1 MRIKL
6 TSLSIEN
13 YKSIKSETFRLSD
26 YTALIGY
33 NNAGKSNI
41 LDACYWLL
49 RRSTLRK
56 PDFNEPD
63 RAVTVIGVI
72 DGITPEVL
80 DTIHQKHRAAIEPYI
95 VNHQLFIQRKQASP
109 GGSTRNIELNV
120 KRINEDDSEEW
131 VSNPGGIDP
140 AIQKLFPEPIHI
152 KAMENAEE
160 DVGKFK
166 TTTTIGKLI
175 KEIIA
180 PIERKYSKNVAEAM
194 EKVSS
199 IFGADGAERAEEL
212 ADFDRAANE
221 KLEALFPDVKIK
233 LDIPTPKVDDFF
245 KSGTIKVYERRNDD
259 GKDIR
264 SMGTG
269 AQRSIQMALIRQL
282 AEVKQGEGDGPTRTL
297 LLIDEPELYL
307 HPQAIEQVRAALKA
321 LANEGY
327 QVLFSTHSPI
337 MVTREDVHSA
347 ILVRKCEEKGTYCR
361 KRIKDAVNEVIAE
374 APKQLEMIFELGN
387 SSQILFSERVVLA
400 EGKTERKVLPAIF
413 ESITSQS
420 FGYHKCALVVLD
432 GAGSVHKAM
441 RVLAAMDVPVKAVVD
456 LDFAFKNA
464 IQGGLL
470 EEEDNDLQTCYAI
483 FNQFEEDGNVRL
495 KNGLPTKKGTW
506 KAPEAYARMAMETD
520 GQAAVSCLHDKLKAQ
535 GIWLWKQGTIEV
547 PCGLEGKDDH
557 HWLSL
562 AQRLETEDY
571 KEVLPHW
578 QDVEALVNWI
588 TE

>member
-1 MRIKL
+1 MQIKL
-6 TSLSIEN
+6 TSLTIEN

-26 YTALIGY
+26 YTALVGY
-33 NNAGKSNI
+33 NNAGKSNV

-56 PDFNEPD
+56 EDFNDPD
-63 RAVTVIGVI
+63 QAVSVTGVI
-72 DGITPEVL
+72 EGITPEVL
-80 DTIHQKHRAAIEPYI
+80 ETIHKNHRTAIRPYI
-95 VNHQLFIQRKQASP
+95 ANDQLFIQRKQESP

-120 KRINEDDSEEW
+120 KQINEDGSEEW
-131 VSNPGGIDP
+131 VSNPGGIDA

-180 PIERKYSKNVAEAM
+180 PIERKYCQNVADAM
-194 EKVSS
+194 EQVSA
-199 IFGADGAERAEEL
+199 IFGADGAQRAEEL
-212 ADFDRAANE
+212 TDFDRAANE
-221 KLEALFPDVKIK
+221 KLEALFPDVNIR
-233 LDIPTPKVDDFF
+233 LDIPTPTVDDFF
-245 KSGTIKVYERRNDD
+245 KSGTIKVYERQGEE

-282 AEVKQGEGDGPTRTL
+282 AEAKQGQGDGPTRTL

-337 MVTREDVHSA
+337 MVTQEDVHSA

-361 KRIKDAVNEVIAE
+361 KRMEDAVKRVVEEAE
-374 APKQLEMIFELGN
+374 SQLDIVFELSN

-400 EGKTERKVLPAIF
+400 EGKTEQKLLPKLF
-413 ESITSQS
+413 KSIAGES
-420 FGYHKCALVVLD
+420 FGFYKSAFIALHGVGNIFKTMQVLE
-432 GAGSVHKAM
+432 
-441 RVLAAMDVPVKAVVD
+441 AMDMPAKALVD
-456 LDFAFKNA
+456 LDFVFTHAVKN
-464 IQGGLL
+464 QLL
-470 EEEDNDLQTCYAI
+470 DPHDEDLNKC
-483 FNQFEEDGNVRL
+483 FELL
-495 KNGLPTKKGTW
+495 KNMEAKGQIKLKDGLPTKFGNS
-506 KAPEAYARMAMETD
+506 KAANAYVLLAQSPGASEPIRRI
-520 GQAAVSCLHDKLKAQ
+520 HDKLKARN
-535 GIWLWKQGTIEV
+535 IWFWSKGTIEI
-547 PCGLEGKDDH
+547 PCGLEGKKNR
-557 HWLSL
+557 HWSSM
-562 AQRLETEDY
+562 AQRLEREHY
-571 KEVLPHW
+571 KTVLPHW
-578 QDVEALVNWI
+578 QEVEALVNWLK
-588 TE
+588 

>member
-1 MRIKL
+1 MQIKL
-6 TSLSIEN
+6 TSLTIEN

-26 YTALIGY
+26 YTALVGY
-33 NNAGKSNI
+33 NNAGKSNV

-56 PDFNEPD
+56 EDFNDPD
-63 RAVTVIGVI
+63 QAVSVTGVI
-72 DGITPEVL
+72 EGITPEVL
-80 DTIHQKHRAAIEPYI
+80 ETIHKNHRTAIRPYI
-95 VNHQLFIQRKQASP
+95 ANDQLFIQRRQGSP
-109 GGSTRNIELNV
+109 GGSTKDIELNV
-120 KRINEDDSEEW
+120 KQINEDGSEEW
-131 VSNPGGIDP
+131 VSNPGGIDA

-180 PIERKYSKNVAEAM
+180 PIERKYSQDVANAM
-194 EKVSS
+194 EQVSA
-199 IFGADGAERAEEL
+199 IFGADGAQRAEEL

-221 KLEALFPDVKIK
+221 KLEALFPDVNIR

-245 KSGTIKVYERRNDD
+245 KSGTIKVYERQGEE

-282 AEVKQGEGDGPTRTL
+282 AEAKQGEGDGPTRTL

-337 MVTREDVHSA
+337 MVTQEDVHSA

-361 KRIKDAVNEVIAE
+361 KRMEDAVNDVIE
-374 APKQLEMIFELGN
+374 ETPKQLEMIFELGN
-387 SSQILFSERVVLA
+387 SSQILFSERVILA
-400 EGKTERKVLPAIF
+400 EGKTERKVLPALF
-413 ESITSQS
+413 QAVTGQS
-420 FGYHKCALVVLD
+420 FGYYKCALVVLD
-432 GAGSVHKAM
+432 GAGGVHKAM
-441 RVLAAMDVPVKAVVD
+441 RVLKAMDMPVKAIVD

-464 IQGGLL
+464 LHGGFL
-470 EEEDNDLQTCYAI
+470 EESDEDLTACRNILEA
-483 FNQFEEDGNVRL
+483 FREDGKVKL
-495 KNGLPTKKGTW
+495 SNGLPTRKGVW
-506 KAPEAYARMAMETD
+506 KAPEAFANMAAHEAGAD
-520 GQAAVSCLHDKLKAQ
+520 PVQNLHNKLKDQ
-535 GIWLWKQGTIEV
+535 NIWLWKQGTIEI
-547 PCGLEGKDDH
+547 PCGLDGKDDA
-557 HWLSL
+557 HWLYL
-562 AQRLETEDY
+562 AQQLASEDY
-571 KEVLPHW
+571 KSVLPHW
-578 QDVEALVNWI
+578 QEVEQLVHWLI
-588 TE
+588 D